1 MFQLPSLPADC
12 VLRPASP
19 SDKPLIQRLLVNLEQ
34 ETRSD
39 NPLSAWISNGVSVGL
54 LGIVGVFAAVA
65 AGGLRSLLRLLTLPL
80 LLVTVGFL
88 LVSLSLQRE
97 WNQYWVI
104 ETKGYLVACAKLQRY
119 GKYSVLYDLYV
130 VPDWRKK
137 GVGSHLVNFLGQQAN
152 KPLYLACLPS
162 RLAFYRRLGFAPIAP
177 KKLPTM
183 LQYDLGLAMRPGIIP
198 LVLL

>member
-1 MFQLPSLPADC
+1 MPQFPSLPAEC

-19 SDKPLIQRLLVNLEQ
+19 ADKPLIQRLLTNLEQ

-39 NPLSAWISNGVSVGL
+39 NPLSPWLSNSLGLGL
-54 LGIVGVFAAVA
+54 LGMVGVLAVVS
-65 AGGLRSLLRLLTLPL
+65 AGGVRSLLRFLTLPL
-80 LLVTVGFL
+80 FLVSVGFL
-88 LVSLSLQRE
+88 LVNLALQRE

-162 RLAFYRRLGFAPIAP
+162 RLSFYQRLGFAPIAP

-183 LQYDLGLAMRPGIIP
+183 LQYDLGLSLRPGIIP
-198 LVLL
+198 LVLF

>member
-1 MFQLPSLPADC
+1 MPQLSSLPSEC
-12 VLRPASP
+12 VLRPASLP
-19 SDKPLIQRLLVNLEQ
+19 DKPLIQRLLVNLEQ
-34 ETRSD
+34 ETRAE
-39 NPLSAWISNGVSVGL
+39 NPLSSWISSSIGLGL
-54 LGIVGVFAAVA
+54 LGIVGVGAAIA
-65 AGGLRSLLRLLTLPL
+65 AGGLRSLLRFLTVPL
-80 LLVTVGFL
+80 LLVSVGFV

-104 ETKGYLVACAKLQRY
+104 EANGYLVACAKLQRC

-137 GVGSHLVNFLGQQAN
+137 GIGSHLVNFLGEQAN
-152 KPLYLACLPS
+152 RPLYLACLPS

-183 LQYDLGLAMRPGIIP
+183 LQYDLGISMRPGIIP
-198 LVLL
+198 LVLM